1 MSDPTVVQTEES
13 LPDEPNNLRVVGST
27 TTILKI
33 AWDPPEKIVSLIKYY
48 NIYKDDQLID
58 QTNDITYMLTG
69 LQPDSCYE
77 ISVCAIGTKG
87 IGTKSTIRAST
98 VCLGDT
104 LPEKPTFGLIGKREI
119 LVRWLPP
126 QLILGKLNR
135 YDLNM
140 NEKCVYSGIALEYQV
155 TMLKPD
161 TEYRFEVFIKLIIN
175 K

>member
-1 MSDPTVVQTEES
+1 MSDPTIVQTEES

-33 AWDPPEKIVSLIKYY
+33 AWDPPEKIVSLIKCY

-58 QTNDITYMLTG
+58 QTSDITYMLNG
-69 LQPDSCYE
+69 LQPDSSYE

-87 IGTKSTIRAST
+87 KGAKSTIRAST
-98 VCLGDT
+98 VSLGDT

-119 LVRWLPP
+119 LVRWQPP

-140 NEKCVYSGIALEYQV
+140 NEKCVFSGIALEYQV

-161 TEYRFEVFIKLIIN
+161 TEYKFEVFISNIIN
-175 K
+175 